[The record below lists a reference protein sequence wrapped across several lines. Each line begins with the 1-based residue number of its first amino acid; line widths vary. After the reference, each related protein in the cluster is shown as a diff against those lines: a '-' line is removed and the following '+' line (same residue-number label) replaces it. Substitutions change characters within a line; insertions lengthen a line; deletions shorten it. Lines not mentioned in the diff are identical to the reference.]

1 MVLSL
6 CWRIKQMDEWQTN
19 DCRDINW
26 AVNFKVTVNGVE
38 VSFDSL
44 TDEEKENILNC
55 IKEDSYSG
63 TF

>member
-1 MVLSL
+1 
-6 CWRIKQMDEWQTN
+6 MDEWQTN

-26 AVNFKVTVNGVE
+26 SVNFEVTVNGME
-38 VSFDSL
+38 VSFDEL
-44 TDEEKENILNC
+44 TDTEKEIILNC

>member
-1 MVLSL
+1 
-6 CWRIKQMDEWQTN
+6 MDEWQTN

-26 AVNFKVTVNGVE
+26 AVNFEVTVNGME

-44 TDEEKENILNC
+44 TDSEKEIILNC

>member
-1 MVLSL
+1 MSADN
-6 CWRIKQMDEWQTN
+6 WTTN

-26 AVNFKVTVNGVE
+26 AVNFEVTVNGVE

>member
-1 MVLSL
+1 
-6 CWRIKQMDEWQTN
+6 MDDNWSTN
-19 DCRDINW
+19 ECRDINW
-26 AVNFKVTVNGVE
+26 SVNFEVTVNGQE

-44 TDEEKENILNC
+44 TDSEKEIILNC